1 MYTIENM
8 RVLMTLSNA
17 FTHDPRVYNE
27 ALSLVKNGH
36 QVTILAWDRDK
47 KNKKREV
54 IDGINVVRF
63 HNTKFMDIIPYD
75 IFRLHFWWK
84 NGYKLALKQHEKKNF
99 DVIHC
104 HDLDTLPIGV
114 KLKKKLGLPLIYDA
128 HEIWG
133 YMVARD
139 IPEWW
144 AKRFLEKEKSLVKKV
159 DHIITVNEPL
169 KEYFIGITKSPITLV
184 MNCKP
189 LQKTEYV
196 PTNNEYFTILYIG
209 TLNESRFILGLSD
222 AVKGL
227 SDVKCIIGGKGKTE
241 YVDIL
246 RDRCSKIS
254 NIKFIGVVPR
264 DDVLTLTKKADLII
278 CMTNPDDKNNSIALA
293 NKQFEAMVCGKPIIS
308 TKGTYPGKFT
318 EREDVGQN
326 AEFDQQDLRQKIIK
340 LKDNPKLC
348 EKLGKNALNT
358 AIREY
363 NWKKQEEKLVSVYE
377 GMH

>member
-1 MYTIENM
+1 M

-139 IPEWW
+139 IPDWW
-144 AKRFLEKEKSLVKKV
+144 AERFLEKEKNLAPYA
-159 DHIITVNEPL
+159 DHIITVVEPI
-169 KEYFIGITKSPITLV
+169 EDYFRKMGCNNVTIIR
-184 MNCKP
+184 NCKR
-189 LQKTEYV
+189 LENTEYLFNDKDV
-196 PTNNEYFTILYIG
+196 FTVVYIG
-209 TLNESRFILGLSD
+209 SLNPSRFLLEAINVCKDIDDIKL
-222 AVKGL
+222 
-227 SDVKCIIGGKGKTE
+227 IIGGMGSLESMIKERT
-241 YVDIL
+241 
-246 RDRCSKIS
+246 SKHS
-254 NIKFIGVVPR
+254 NTKFIGKVP
-264 DDVLTLTKKADLII
+264 
-278 CMTNPDDKNNSIALA
+278 
-293 NKQFEAMVCGKPIIS
+293 IS
-308 TKGTYPGKFT
+308 KVIPCVIG
-318 EREDVGQN
+318 
-326 AEFDQQDLRQKIIK
+326 
-340 LKDNPKLC
+340 
-348 EKLGKNALNT
+348 
-358 AIREY
+358 
-363 NWKKQEEKLVSVYE
+363 
-377 GMH
+377 